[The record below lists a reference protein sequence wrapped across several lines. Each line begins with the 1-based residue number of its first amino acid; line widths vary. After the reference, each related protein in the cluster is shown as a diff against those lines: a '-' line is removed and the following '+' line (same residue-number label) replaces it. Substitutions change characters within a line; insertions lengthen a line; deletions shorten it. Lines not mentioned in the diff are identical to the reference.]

1 MILDEG
7 DGPCLAKLL
16 YLMVDMKVHI
26 FLRAD
31 QGLNILAGRRDQEQ
45 KKLIGFCGPSRY
57 LISKENSRQGQGN
70 STWEL
75 EKSSSV
81 HG

>member
-1 MILDEG
+1 MKPPLSMILDEG

-31 QGLNILAGRRDQEQ
+31 QGLNILCRKE
-45 KKLIGFCGPSRY
+45 GPGTEEAHWLLRP
-57 LISKENSRQGQGN
+57 I
-70 STWEL
+70 
-75 EKSSSV
+75 
-81 HG
+81 